1 MATDR
6 PAGARRARAW
16 LGLLPVSC
24 AAFAAIGL
32 RDAALGVAWPAM
44 RTTFDQPLAALGTVL
59 IAGTAGALVGSLV
72 SGRLHQR
79 LGARGTLVGLTAA
92 GAVAI
97 ALVTVAPAWVVLV
110 VAMGIAGL
118 SAGGADAALN
128 TVVALRDGVRGLGL
142 LHAAFGAGA
151 IAGPLLMAIVIGG
164 LDSWRL
170 GYGVLLVLYL
180 AVLGG
185 FLLTDLDRAVAGA
198 NPDRLAGDQGSELA
212 APPPRHRAALA
223 CSVALFF
230 AYVGVES
237 CAAQWAYSLFIDE
250 RGLGTVAA
258 GVWLGG
264 FWAAFTFGRL
274 LTGVAGHRVAGVAL
288 LDGTMATAAA
298 GAALLWWGPAPVVGG
313 VGLVMLGLGLA
324 AVYPTLV
331 SLTPRRVGE
340 GRASRAISYQ
350 VAAGVLGF
358 ALLPAGF
365 GVLAEDAGLELLGP
379 VLLAG
384 VVVVAALHRLAARLE

>member
-6 PAGARRARAW
+6 SAGARRARAW
-16 LGLLPVSC
+16 FGLLPVSC

-32 RDAALGVAWPAM
+32 RDAGLGVAWPAM
-44 RTTFDQPLAALGTVL
+44 RSTFGQPLASLGTVL
-59 IAGTAGALVGSLV
+59 IAGTAGALVGSLA
-72 SGRLHQR
+72 SGRLHQW
-79 LGARGTLVGLTAA
+79 LGPRGTLVGLTAA

-97 ALVTVAPAWVVLV
+97 ALVAVAPTWLVLV
-110 VAMGIAGL
+110 IAMGVAGL

-151 IAGPLLMAIVIGG
+151 IAGPLLMAVVIGG
-164 LDSWRL
+164 FDSWRL
-170 GYGVLLVLYL
+170 GYGVILVLYL
-180 AVLGG
+180 VVLGG
-185 FLLTDLDRAVAGA
+185 FLLTNFEAAAPQDAPAG
-198 NPDRLAGDQGSELA
+198 PAGDQGSEPA
-212 APPPRHRAALA
+212 GAPPRHRAALV
-223 CSVALFF
+223 CSIALFF

-237 CAAQWAYSLFIDE
+237 CAAQWAYSLFTDE
-250 RGLGTVAA
+250 RGIGTVAA
-258 GVWLGG
+258 GLWLGG

-274 LTGVAGHRVAGVAL
+274 FTGVAGHRVAGVAL
-288 LDGTMATAAA
+288 LDGTMVMAAA
-298 GAALLWWGPAPVVGG
+298 GAALLWWAPRPALGG
-313 VGLVMLGLGLA
+313 VGLVLLGLGLA

-350 VAAGVLGF
+350 VAAAVLGF

-365 GVLAEDAGLELLGP
+365 GILAEGAGLELLGP

-384 VVVVAALHRLAARLE
+384 VVVVAALHRLAAHLE